1 MSTAWCR
8 TYSVRCHFTQTARS
22 LKLSIPADFC
32 GKDIAKSLLFSGYAS
47 GSTLGGSSTLL
58 AYMLTQCS
66 KHYPWNNAKVKAFL
80 RSVARIKAVFVVY
93 QNGFSRS
100 IDAWRALV
108 CFWLYMVIVSLP
120 LVAEHDLTCVTHAC
134 ILCNWT
140 WLSSHWSQH
149 CL

>member
-1 MSTAWCR
+1 M
-8 TYSVRCHFTQTARS
+8 
-22 LKLSIPADFC
+22 
-32 GKDIAKSLLFSGYAS
+32 
-47 GSTLGGSSTLL
+47 GGSSTLL

-108 CFWLYMVIVSLP
+108 CFWLCMVIVSRP
-120 LVAEHDLTCVTHAC
+120 LVAEHTLQLDVVVK
-134 ILCNWT
+134 
-140 WLSSHWSQH
+140 
-149 CL
+149 